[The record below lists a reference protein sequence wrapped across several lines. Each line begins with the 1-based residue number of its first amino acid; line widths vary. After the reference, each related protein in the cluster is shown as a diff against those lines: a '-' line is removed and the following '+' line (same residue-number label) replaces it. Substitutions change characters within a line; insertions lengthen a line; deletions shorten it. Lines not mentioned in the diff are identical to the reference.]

1 MTTMSRLHER
11 CKNWFDPEDW
21 QQSHSV
27 LSRLRCI
34 PALLTNRRGAIVS
47 GNEVRQQAINAVTNR
62 ATTATTT
69 GGPLSEIWATD
80 VFSLATMEESLSKNA
95 FKAMKKT
102 VQTGAPLD
110 AATADIVAAAM
121 KDWALQKGVK
131 FFSHIFFPMTN
142 ITAEKHDGFIV
153 TNSDG
158 NAITEFTGSLLI
170 KGEPDG
176 SSFPNGSLRA
186 TNSARGYTAWDPT
199 SPVYVMN
206 TANGATLMI
215 PSVFF
220 SWTGEALDK
229 KIPLLRSNT
238 AMDTAAQR
246 VLTLMG
252 ETEIETLNSSCG
264 AEQEYFLIDANFANA
279 RPDLLLTGR
288 TLFGAPSPKGQEFD
302 DHYFGAIP
310 ERVQVFMQD
319 FEDQLFRLGI
329 PAKTHH
335 NEVAP
340 GQFELAPY
348 FEAANVAADHQ
359 QLMMTVMK
367 ATAKKHGF
375 VCLLHEKPFAGVNGS
390 GKHVNWS
397 VGNST
402 QGNLLDP
409 GNTPHDNLHFL
420 LFCGAVIRGVHL
432 YGPLLRAVIAS
443 AANDHRLGANEA
455 PPAILSV
462 YLGDQ
467 LEAVFNDIKD
477 GNIAASNDGGQMDLG
492 LSQILPFTRDP
503 GDRNRT
509 SPFAFTGNRFEFRAV
524 GSSQSVSGP
533 LVAMNT
539 MLADSLDW
547 IADKLKIEFDGGAS
561 PETAVATVLKELME
575 LHGQVI
581 FGGDG
586 YSSEWHT
593 EAVEVRGL
601 RNIPN
606 TADALPAFLDE
617 AVIGL
622 FERTGVLSPTELESR
637 YEVYAEQYIL
647 SIGVEAKT
655 TAELAKTVLYPAAMA
670 YVSDLA
676 TSISGAAAIGV
687 EFNSSPVKVIA
698 GEANSLIAAVEALE
712 TAMKL
717 HDFADTEAHMQY
729 CAGTILGL
737 MGTVRTHADALEAE
751 VADEYWP
758 LPKYREM
765 LFIK

>member
-1 MTTMSRLHER
+1 M
-11 CKNWFDPEDW
+11 
-21 QQSHSV
+21 
-27 LSRLRCI
+27 
-34 PALLTNRRGAIVS
+34 S
-47 GNEVRQQAINAVTNR
+47 GNEIRQQAINEVTNR
-62 ATTATTT
+62 TEVPT
-69 GGPLSEIWATD
+69 GPPPRPLSEIWASD
-80 VFSLATMEESLSKNA
+80 VFDLATMEDALSKNA

-110 AATADIVAAAM
+110 SSTADVVAAAM
-121 KDWALQKGVK
+121 KDWALGKGVK
-131 FFSHIFFPMTN
+131 FYSHIFFPMTN

-158 NAITEFTGSLLI
+158 RAITEFTGSLLI

-176 SSFPNGSLRA
+176 SSFPNGSLRMTA
-186 TNSARGYTAWDPT
+186 AARGYTAWDPT

-215 PSVFF
+215 PSVFM

-229 KIPLLRSNT
+229 KIPLLRSNA
-238 AMDTAAQR
+238 AMDQAAQK
-246 VLTLMG
+246 VLSLMG
-252 ETEIETLNSSCG
+252 ETEIAPLNSSCG
-264 AEQEYFLIDANFANA
+264 AEQEYFLVDAHFANS
-279 RPDLLLTGR
+279 RPDLLLAGR

-310 ERVQVFMQD
+310 GRVQVFMQA
-319 FEDQLFRLGI
+319 FEDKLFKLGI

-340 GQFELAPY
+340 GQFEIAPY

-359 QLMMTVMK
+359 QLMMTIMK
-367 ATAKKHGF
+367 STALEHGF
-375 VCLLHEKPFAGVNGS
+375 VCLLHEKPFAGLNGS

-397 VGNST
+397 VGNAT

-409 GNTPHDNLHFL
+409 GSTPHENLNFL

-467 LEAVFNDIKD
+467 LEAVFNDIKE
-477 GNIAASNDGGQMDLG
+477 GNVSVSSDGGMMDLG
-492 LSQILPFTRDP
+492 LSQILPFKRDP

-539 MLADSLDW
+539 MLADSLAW
-547 IADKLKIEFDGGAS
+547 IAERLEAELSAGKAIPA
-561 PETAVATVLKELME
+561 AVATVLQELMRE
-575 LHGQVI
+575 HGDVV
-581 FGGDG
+581 FGGNG
-586 YSSEWHT
+586 YSEDWHAA
-593 EAVEVRGL
+593 AVEERGL
-601 RNIPN
+601 RNLPT
-606 TADALPAFLDE
+606 TADALPVLRE
-617 AVIGL
+617 QSVIDL
-622 FERTGVLSPTELESR
+622 FERTGVLSPVELESR

-647 SIGVEAKT
+647 SIGVEAKL
-655 TAELAKTVLYPAAMA
+655 AVELAKTVIYPATMS
-670 YVSDLA
+670 YVSSLA
-676 TSISGAAAIGV
+676 ATVNSASYLGV
-687 EFNSSPVKVIA
+687 ELKPAGIKKIA
-698 GEANSLIAAVEALE
+698 EETNAMMATVAQLEEALANHHFE
-712 TAMKL
+712 S
-717 HDFADTEAHMQY
+717 TEAHMKY
-729 CAGTILGL
+729 CAGPLRSL
-737 MGTVRTHADALEAE
+737 MDKVRKHADALEVE

-765 LFIK
+765 LFIR

>member
-1 MTTMSRLHER
+1 M
-11 CKNWFDPEDW
+11 
-21 QQSHSV
+21 
-27 LSRLRCI
+27 
-34 PALLTNRRGAIVS
+34 S
-47 GNEVRQQAINAVTNR
+47 GNEVRRQAISEVTNR
-62 ATTATTT
+62 SSKAADT
-69 GGPLSEIWATD
+69 GGPLSEIWACD
-80 VFSLATMEESLSKNA
+80 VFGLATMEESLSKNA
-95 FKAMKKT
+95 FKAMKET
-102 VQTGAPLD
+102 VRTGAPLD

-131 FFSHIFFPMTN
+131 FFSHVFYPLTN
-142 ITAEKHDGFIV
+142 ITAEKHDGFII
-153 TNSDG
+153 TNPEG

-176 SSFPNGSLRA
+176 SSFPNGSLRM
-186 TNSARGYTAWDPT
+186 TNAARGYTAWDPT
-199 SPVYVMN
+199 SPAYVMH
-206 TANGATLMI
+206 TPNGATLMI

-220 SWTGEALDK
+220 SWTGESLDK

-238 AMDTAAQR
+238 AMDAAAQR
-246 VLTLMG
+246 VLALMG
-252 ETEIETLNSSCG
+252 ETDIDTLNSSCG
-264 AEQEYFLIDANFANA
+264 AEQEYFLVDANFANA
-279 RPDLLLTGR
+279 RPDLLLAGR

-310 ERVQVFMQD
+310 QRVQVFMQD
-319 FEDQLFRLGI
+319 FEDKLYRLGI

-340 GQFELAPY
+340 GQFEIAPY

-359 QLMMTVMK
+359 QLMMTIMK
-367 ATAKKHGF
+367 ATAKEHGF
-375 VCLLHEKPFAGVNGS
+375 VCLLHEKPFAGINGS

-409 GNTPHDNLHFL
+409 GTTPHDNLNFL

-432 YGPLLRAVIAS
+432 FGPLLRAVIAS

-477 GNIAASNDGGQMDLG
+477 GNIAVSNDGGVMDLG

-547 IADKLKIEFDGGAS
+547 IADKLEAELTSGKGQVE
-561 PETAVATVLKELME
+561 AVAAVLQELMQ
-575 LHGQVI
+575 LHGNVI

-586 YSSEWHT
+586 YSSDWHT
-593 EAVEVRGL
+593 MAVEERGL
-601 RNIPN
+601 RNIPT
-606 TADALPAFLDE
+606 TADALPALIDDS
-617 AVIGL
+617 VIAL
-622 FERTGVLSPTELESR
+622 FERTGVLSPVELESR

-655 TAELAKTVLYPAAMA
+655 TAEIATTMLYPAAMA
-670 YVSDLA
+670 YVSDLVG
-676 TSISGAAAIGV
+676 SINGAATLGV
-687 EFNSSPVKVIA
+687 EIDTATVQSVA
-698 GEANSLIAAVEALE
+698 TEANALMAAVGALE
-712 TAMKL
+712 SAL
-717 HDFADTEAHMQY
+717 DVHDFATTEEHMQY
-729 CAGTILGL
+729 CAGTLRGL
-737 MGTVRTHADALEAE
+737 MDEVRVHGDALETE
-751 VADEYWP
+751 VADRYWP

-765 LFIK
+765 LFLK

>member
-1 MTTMSRLHER
+1 LEIKMSGNASRL
-11 CKNWFDPEDW
+11 
-21 QQSHSV
+21 
-27 LSRLRCI
+27 
-34 PALLTNRRGAIVS
+34 A
-47 GNEVRQQAINAVTNR
+47 AINAITS
-62 ATTATTT
+62 A
-69 GGPLSEIWATD
+69 GPISSCKIPDPLSKIWACD
-80 VFSLATMEESLSKNA
+80 VFNLATMEETLSKKA
-95 FKAMKKT
+95 FKEMKQT
-102 VQTGAPLD
+102 VHTGVALD
-110 AATADIVAAAM
+110 PTTADIVAAAM
-121 KDWALQKGVK
+121 KDWAMTKGAK
-131 FFSHIFFPMTN
+131 FFSHIFYPMTN
-142 ITAEKHDGFIV
+142 ATAEKHDGFII

-176 SSFPNGSLRA
+176 SSFPNGSLRM
-186 TNSARGYTAWDPT
+186 TNAARGYTAWDPT
-199 SPVYVMN
+199 SPAYIMY

-215 PSVFF
+215 PSVFM

-238 AMDTAAQR
+238 AMNTAAQK
-246 VLTLMG
+246 VLALMG
-252 ETEIETLNSSCG
+252 ETDIATLNSSCG
-264 AEQEYFLIDANFANA
+264 AEQEYFLIDEKFAA
-279 RPDLLLTGR
+279 SRPDILLANR
-288 TLFGAPSPKGQEFD
+288 TLFGAAPAKGQQFD

-319 FEDQLFRLGI
+319 FEDQLYKLGI

-340 GQFELAPY
+340 GQFEIAPY

-359 QLMMTVMK
+359 QLLMTVLK
-367 ATAKKHGF
+367 LTAKRHGF
-375 VCLLHEKPFAGVNGS
+375 LAMLHEKPFAGLNGS

-397 VGNST
+397 VGNAT

-409 GNTPHDNLHFL
+409 GNTPEKNLNFL

-467 LEAVFNDIKD
+467 LEKVFKDIQA
-477 GNIAASNDGGQMDLG
+477 GIIEPSISGGEMDLG
-492 LSQILPFTRDP
+492 LSQILSFTRDP

-547 IADKLKIEFDGGAS
+547 ISSKLEAALSSGKDQAS
-561 PETAVATVLKELME
+561 AVIVVLKELME
-575 LHGQVI
+575 LHGNVV

-586 YSSEWHT
+586 YSSEWHKLAI
-593 EAVEVRGL
+593 EERGL
-601 RNIPN
+601 KNIPT
-606 TADALPAFLDE
+606 TADALPAFKE
-617 AVIGL
+617 ESVIAL
-622 FERTGVLSPTELESR
+622 FKNTGVLSPVELESR
-637 YEVYAEQYIL
+637 FEVYSEQYIL
-647 SIGVEAKT
+647 AIEVEVKLVIDMAT
-655 TAELAKTVLYPAAMA
+655 TGIYPAAVSYLSELTSTIASASSAGISVDKAMA
-670 YVSDLA
+670 AS
-676 TSISGAAAIGV
+676 
-687 EFNSSPVKVIA
+687 
-698 GEANSLIAAVEALE
+698 IAADVDAMMKFVAELTEAIE
-712 TAMKL
+712 L
-717 HDFADTEAHMQY
+717 HDFASAEEHMKY
-729 CAGTILGL
+729 CAATLCPL
-737 MGTVRTHADALEAE
+737 MLDVRKYADSLEGK
-751 VADEYWP
+751 VADTAWP
-758 LPKYREM
+758 YPKYSEM